1 MVVILTVSLKQV
13 LLHKNIVFG
22 TIYLFQKCSHFRFL
36 SVAMIKPSK
45 RKLKAVIPAC
55 MMFSVYFSESL
66 RRLLSV
72 LCLISS
78 SEKEKETGKK
88 RIGNKR
94 VE

>member
-1 MVVILTVSLKQV
+1 MIKLAISKLNQ
-13 LLHKNIVFG
+13 
-22 TIYLFQKCSHFRFL
+22 TISQTHRHQKCSRL
-36 SVAMIKPSK
+36 GWISVA
-45 RKLKAVIPAC
+45 VILAC

-66 RRLLSV
+66 HRLLSV